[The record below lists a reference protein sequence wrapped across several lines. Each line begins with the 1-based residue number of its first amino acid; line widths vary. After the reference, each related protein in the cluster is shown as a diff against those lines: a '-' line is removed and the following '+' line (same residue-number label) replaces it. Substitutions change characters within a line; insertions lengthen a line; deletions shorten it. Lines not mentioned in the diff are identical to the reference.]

1 MVSRS
6 EILAVAI
13 AETGQM
19 AGYQRNVYLLEDE
32 TGVEIGGCNVGM
44 NVNQKLQMA
53 HRRNAP

>member
-1 MVSRS
+1 MFSRS

-32 TGVEIGGCNVGM
+32 TGVEIGGCAM
-44 NVNQKLQMA
+44 WE
-53 HRRNAP
+53 